1 MDIVTDRSTYPPP
14 SQAPTPM
21 YRRLLWILISVVVI
35 GLAIGVSAFALVT
48 QASINNVRTEY
59 TETYRDYMD
68 AYAELESAK
77 TEAKIVSIELY
88 QKDIVE
94 PELLIELERLDA
106 AAPLDGLV
114 DKLPGAKQGD
124 HAAVQAHSEEL
135 SVLSEKHRYDAAA
148 ILAAV
153 EAVRGAE
160 GI

>member
-14 SQAPTPM
+14 SQAPAPR
-21 YRRLLWILISVVVI
+21 YRRMLWILISVVVV
-35 GLAIGVSAFALVT
+35 GLAIGVSAFTLVT
-48 QASINNVRTEY
+48 QVTINTMRTEY

-68 AYAELESAK
+68 AYTELESAK

-88 QKDIVE
+88 QKDIAE

-124 HAAVQAHSEEL
+124 HAAVKEHTEQLAL
-135 SVLSEKHRYDAAA
+135 LSEQHRDDAAA